1 MIILYTVQLKVHLI
15 PKTFYLLNINETT
28 CHSKDF
34 YEKTF
39 YIWLNPGFAF
49 TFLTL
54 CLNCYM
60 TACRESGLRDA
71 NDLYP
76 GKKPGQEQNFEIHL
90 PSGPVNFSFHL
101 SPLKYYLPNWRPV
114 SMAIRG

>member
-15 PKTFYLLNINETT
+15 PKTFYLLSFEG
-28 CHSKDF
+28 F
-34 YEKTF
+34 LRKTF

-71 NDLYP
+71 DDLYP
-76 GKKPGQEQNFEIHL
+76 GQKPGQEQNFEIHL

-114 SMAIRG
+114 TMAIRG